1 MTEPS
6 SPNTTNTKV
15 RIITKVLTSA
25 IKLWLRSQLNQVSH
39 LQVQIEASD
48 GQLLSGCIPG
58 VLIAASNA
66 VYQGIY
72 LTQIELQAEKIQLN
86 VASILKGQPLQLSA
100 IVPVVG
106 KLIMT
111 EPDLNKSLS
120 SPLLLTAIND
130 VLITVL
136 AEYSLNSKSITW
148 RKITLE
154 NQGLILHGNPSSDP
168 DGSFFNIYLGLELLN
183 GQELQLTQIQVFTD
197 QQVLNL
203 LGTSPYIINLGT
215 DVDIEKIALSPKQ
228 LTCYGRINVN
238 P

>member
-72 LTQIELQAEKIQLN
+72 ITQIELQAEKIQLN

-130 VLITVL
+130 LLITVIPQSGINFK
-136 AEYSLNSKSITW
+136 SLSW
-148 RKITLE
+148 RKITLD
-154 NQGLILHGNPSSDP
+154 NQLLILHGITISDRQET
-168 DGSFFNIYLGLELLN
+168 FFNIHLYLKLLN
-183 GQELQLTQIQVFTD
+183 GQELQLTQVEIKSDEEVILEGYAPD
-197 QQVLNL
+197 
-203 LGTSPYIINLGT
+203 IINLGT
-215 DVDIEKIALSPKQ
+215 DVDIKEISLIPGQ
-228 LTCYGRINVN
+228 LICYGRININ

>member
-168 DGSFFNIYLGLELLN
+168 DGSFFQYLFRLRATQRTRTAINTDSGLYRSTGTKSFRDLSLYYKSGN
-183 GQELQLTQIQVFTD
+183 G
-197 QQVLNL
+197 
-203 LGTSPYIINLGT
+203 
-215 DVDIEKIALSPKQ
+215 
-228 LTCYGRINVN
+228 C
-238 P
+238 